1 MDLDEPSWETIAAD
15 SVLLKAVSNW
25 REDPEK
31 WLEHSIDRLNETVRV
46 NPLREDIEWVE
57 NWLQEIGAI
66 EIEWFTGVGSA
77 WTLPFPRGKAEGEV
91 KTILSALH
99 ETGRLTRQEAVSMI
113 PAIALDAKPGELV
126 LDMCASPGS
135 KTTQIAEHL
144 GGKGIVMANEI
155 ANSRIN
161 TLVANTKRHGSITPM
176 ITHHDGRFIP
186 KVPKTGFDKILVDAP
201 CTGSATTRK
210 NPDVWKKWLPSGGRS
225 LHKLQL
231 ELLVK
236 AINLTKPGG
245 RIVYSTCSLDPVEN
259 EAVISEI
266 LRLDNGVSLT
276 PVSDILVNL
285 PGRSGMTDWPKI
297 DDFGRISKSVEC
309 VDSMLAPTK
318 NSIKKELRKCLRI
331 WNDDVE
337 AGGFFIAV
345 LEKSKDYA
353 ENNVDYDRFIEPEKV
368 KPDEVN
374 FPQPINSEIEEMILD
389 TLGWE
394 EKNLWIRGKSILW
407 STSKAKEI
415 WESDRSKRSG
425 RTFIPGKRWRPLRVI
440 HLGLISAKLQGGK
453 LERIAGKAAPRMI
466 QNIKH
471 GKSIVSSEVIEKL
484 LTGLEPPAYEISL
497 ELNKIRGGHILVEEN
512 EDICLPVWIGGRV
525 SLMISEQER
534 RILRAKRKLPIIIKT
549 EEE

>member
-1 MDLDEPSWETIAAD
+1 MNLDERSWETIAAD

-25 REDPEK
+25 REEPEK
-31 WLEHSIDRLNETVRV
+31 WLEYSIDRLNETVRV

-57 NWLQEIGAI
+57 NWLQEIGAVK
-66 EIEWFTGVGSA
+66 IEWFTGVGSA
-77 WTLPFPRGKAEGEV
+77 WTLPFPRGKAEGKV

-113 PAIALDAKPGELV
+113 PAIALDAKPGDLV

-144 GGKGIVMANEI
+144 EGSGIVMANDI
-155 ANSRIN
+155 ASSRIN

-210 NPDVWKKWLPSGGRS
+210 NPDVWEKWLPSGGKS

-245 RIVYSTCSLDPVEN
+245 RIVYSTCSLDPIEN

-266 LRLDNGVSLT
+266 LRSDEGISLI
-276 PVSDILVNL
+276 PVSDILADI
-285 PGRSGMTDWPKI
+285 PGRSGMTDWPQL
-297 DDFGRISKSVEC
+297 DDLGRISKQSEAVS
-309 VDSMLAPTK
+309 SMLAPTK
-318 NSIKKELRKCLRI
+318 NSIKKELKKCLRI

-337 AGGFFIAV
+337 AGGFFVAI
-345 LEKSKDYA
+345 LEKSEDYN
-353 ENNVDYDRFIEPEKV
+353 EKNVDYDRFIEPEKV
-368 KPDEVN
+368 KPDEDN
-374 FPQPINSEIEEMILD
+374 FPQPISSETEEMILN
-389 TLGWE
+389 TLGWN

-407 STSKAKEI
+407 STPKAKEI
-415 WESDRSKRSG
+415 WKSDRSKRSG

-440 HLGLISAKLQGGK
+440 HLGLISAKLQDGE
-453 LERIAGKAAPRMI
+453 LERIVGKAAPRMVK
-466 QNIKH
+466 NIKH
-471 GKSIVSSEVIEKL
+471 GKSMVSTQVIDEL
-484 LTGLEPPAYEISL
+484 LSGLEPPAYEIDL
-497 ELNKIRGGHILVEEN
+497 ELDKIRGGHILVEEN
-512 EDICLPVWIGGRV
+512 ENICLPVWIGGRV

-534 RILRAKRKLPIIIKT
+534 RILRAKRKLPIILKI

>member
-46 NPLREDIEWVE
+46 NPLRKDIEWVE
-57 NWLQEIGAI
+57 NWLQEIGATK
-66 EIEWFTGVGSA
+66 IEWFTGVGSA

-276 PVSDILVNL
+276 SVSDILVNL
-285 PGRSGMTDWPKI
+285 PGRNGMTDWPQI
-297 DDFGRISKSVEC
+297 DDCGRISKSLEC

-337 AGGFFIAV
+337 AGGFFVAV
-345 LEKSKDYA
+345 LKKSKDYA
-353 ENNVDYDRFIEPEKV
+353 ENNVNYDRFIEAEKI

-389 TLGWE
+389 ALGWE

-440 HLGLISAKLQGGK
+440 HLGLISAKLQDGK

-471 GKSIVSSEVIEKL
+471 GKSVVSSEVIEKL

-512 EDICLPVWIGGRV
+512 GDICLPVWIGGRV

-534 RILRAKRKLPIIIKT
+534 RILRAKRKLPIIIKN